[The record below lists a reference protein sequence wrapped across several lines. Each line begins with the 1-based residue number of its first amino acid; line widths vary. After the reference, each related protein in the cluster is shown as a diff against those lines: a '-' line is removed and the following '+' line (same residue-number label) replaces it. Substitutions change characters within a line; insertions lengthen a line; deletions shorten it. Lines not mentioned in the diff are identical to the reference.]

1 MADVCN
7 DLLSDKR
14 VTYFQPLSSRYGN
27 YLESELQKLRKD
39 QWANRSDEYKL
50 QCSDDGKRW
59 WANQSD
65 EYKLQCSVRMGR
77 DGGPIGQMSTSCSAV
92 RMRRDG
98 GTNGQTRTSC
108 SAVRMGRGGGAN
120 GQTRASWIGVRISR
134 SGGTISL
141 RSISRSGVIRMSKGK
156 ENMTYEN
163 FLLGKQKNQYITLLM
178 MEQVAYILITKIYL
192 WYHAILQN

>member
-1 MADVCN
+1 
-7 DLLSDKR
+7 
-14 VTYFQPLSSRYGN
+14 
-27 YLESELQKLRKD
+27 
-39 QWANRSDEYKL
+39 
-50 QCSDDGKRW
+50 
-59 WANQSD
+59 
-65 EYKLQCSVRMGR
+65 MGR
-77 DGGPIGQMSTSCSAV
+77 DGGPIGQMSKSCSAV